1 MMKTRRE
8 ALKLLGF
15 SSFIAYSVPTV
26 TRLDSAKAAF
36 QVPVPEDR
44 VVQEMVVKLGNLMVQ
59 MADIVISLENLIKD
73 IKEK

>member
-36 QVPVPEDR
+36 PSTCPGR
-44 VVQEMVVKLGNLMVQ
+44 SGGPGNGCEIGQ
-59 MADIVISLENLIKD
+59 PNGTNGGHSHKPRKPNQRY
-73 IKEK
+73 